1 MSNEIDFDQ
10 LIDLLDR
17 ALTSNDPKVM
27 RALKKFLFI
36 AALATEDTEEEGP
49 FANLIKR
56 LEAVESQ
63 VASQPF
69 QTYPSPTYPGT
80 GYPGGGSSPMW
91 YNHGTGGG
99 TTTTTAISGNTHQ
112 YIPNTT
118 TSGYC
123 FTDDDTYN
131 ANFFTTPTSVTIDM
145 SAQYQIDQALA
156 DLDKMADDEL
166 AK

>member
-27 RALKKFLFI
+27 KALKKFLFI
-36 AALATEDTEEEGP
+36 AALATEDTDEKGP
-49 FANLIKR
+49 FANFIER
-56 LEAVESQ
+56 LEAVERQ

-69 QTYPSPTYPGT
+69 TQFPGQTYPGT
-80 GYPGGGSSPMW
+80 GYPGGSSPMW
-91 YNHGTGGG
+91 YNTGGG

-112 YIPNTT
+112 YLPNTT

-131 ANFFTTPTSVTIDM
+131 ASFFTTPTSVTIDM
-145 SAQYQIDQALA
+145 STQFQIDKALA
-156 DLDKMADDEL
+156 DLEQMADDEL